1 MIFALLSN
9 QALLTLKGRW
19 SKIGNE
25 IWKTYTKQLC
35 FGLALSR
42 IKSFLCT
49 PVAVFYRPGSG
60 DWSRRKEREKK
71 RERAVSL
78 GLHGK
83 PIKPMHRTCTAHEG
97 TSLSQGGLESLG
109 KKVSLAGFHILMRM
123 KTERRVLGTKVSS
136 GARVFY

>member
-1 MIFALLSN
+1 MG
-9 QALLTLKGRW
+9 TGVDEK
-19 SKIGNE
+19 
-25 IWKTYTKQLC
+25 
-35 FGLALSR
+35 
-42 IKSFLCT
+42 
-49 PVAVFYRPGSG
+49 
-60 DWSRRKEREKK
+60 KERK

-109 KKVSLAGFHILMRM
+109 KKVSLSGFHILMRM